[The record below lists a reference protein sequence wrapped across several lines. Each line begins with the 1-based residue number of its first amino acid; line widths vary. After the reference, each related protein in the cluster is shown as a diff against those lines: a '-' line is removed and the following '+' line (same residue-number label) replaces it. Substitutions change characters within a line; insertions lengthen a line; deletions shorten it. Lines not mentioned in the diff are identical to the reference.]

1 MRPLR
6 WWQIGLVLV
15 GVAVVVALLLRPRP
29 QETVTTVPVEGGGT
43 YTEALIGAPRLLNP
57 LFAALN
63 PVDRDLT
70 RLIFSGLT
78 RPDSRGRPMPDLANW
93 VVSAD
98 QKTYTFILKPT
109 ASWHDG
115 QPLTAQ
121 DVAFTIELMRD
132 PASPLSE
139 DLRNLWSAVGVV
151 VTDTQTIAL
160 TLPEPFAP
168 FLDYTS
174 FGVLPQHVLG
184 NTPAAGLAQAPFNL
198 QPVGSGP
205 FQFQRWRVGSDNV
218 VNGIELTAFPNYIS
232 GKPAMGGVAFRFYP
246 DSESAFQAYRD
257 GDVQG
262 LSRIPDDMLSTAMGL
277 PDLNLYTA
285 YEPQTTMIFLNMR
298 DEALPFFREKRVR
311 QALLLGLNRDRIVA
325 DVLNGQASVANSPI
339 LPGSWAYAGDLAA
352 MPYDPARAARLLD
365 DAGWVLPADAVP
377 GTSTYVRS
385 KDSVQLS
392 FTLVVPETARH
403 SQIAQMA
410 QNDWAAIGVQV
421 QVITVPASTLRPQYL
436 DTRTYQAL
444 LIDFSLAGTPDPD
457 PYPFWHQTQAESGQ
471 NYSGLDD
478 RITSQ
483 YLEEARITTD
493 FGARARIYRSF
504 QTRFAD
510 LVPAL
515 LLYYPTTTYGVRNNI
530 ANVSLGALSDESQ
543 RFSTIA
549 RWQVTTTRV
558 VTGDATPDSSGAVPT
573 P

>member
-1 MRPLR
+1 MMRSLR
-6 WWQIGLVLV
+6 WWQIGLAVL
-15 GVAVVVALLLRPRP
+15 GLAVVVALLLRPRP
-29 QETVTTVPVEGGGT
+29 EETVTTVPVEGGGT
-43 YTEALIGAPRLLNP
+43 YTEALVGAPRLLNP

-78 RPDSRGRPMPDLANW
+78 RPDSRGRPTPDLANW
-93 VVSAD
+93 IVSAD

-115 QPLTAQ
+115 QPLTAD
-121 DVAFTIELMRD
+121 DVAFTIGLMRD

-139 DLRNLWSAVGVV
+139 DLRNLWSTVTVAVTG
-151 VTDTQTIAL
+151 TQTIAMS
-160 TLPEPFAP
+160 LPEPFAP

-184 NTPAAGLAQAPFNL
+184 ATPASGLAQSPFNL

-205 FQFQRWRVGSDNV
+205 FQFQRWRVGDDNV
-218 VNGIELTAFPNYIS
+218 VTGIELTAFPNYIA
-232 GKPAMGGVAFRFYP
+232 GKPAMGGVGFRFYA

-257 GDVQG
+257 GEVQG
-262 LSRIPDDMLSTAMGL
+262 VARVPEALLPEAMSL

-285 YEPQTTMIFLNMR
+285 YQPQTTMIFLNMR
-298 DEALPFFREKRVR
+298 EETLPFFREKRVR
-311 QALLLGLNRDRIVA
+311 QALLLGLNRNRIVA

-339 LPGSWAYAGDLAA
+339 LPSSWAYASDLAPA
-352 MPYDPARAARLLD
+352 PYDPARAAKLLD
-365 DAGWVLPADAVP
+365 DAGWLLPADAVA

-385 KDSVQLS
+385 KDGVMLT
-392 FTLVVPETARH
+392 FVLVVPDTARH
-403 SQIAQMA
+403 MQIAQMA
-410 QNDWAAIGVQV
+410 QSDWSAIGVQV
-421 QVITVPASTLRPQYL
+421 QVTSVPVATLRSQYL
-436 DTRTYQAL
+436 DTRSYQAL

-457 PYPFWHQTQAESGQ
+457 PYPFWHQTQVESGQ
-471 NYSGLDD
+471 NYTGLDD

-493 FGARARIYRSF
+493 LGARARIYRSF
-504 QTRFAD
+504 QSRFAD

-558 VTGDATPDSSGAVPT
+558 VAGDSDVDASPT

>member
-1 MRPLR
+1 MMRSLR
-6 WWQIGLVLV
+6 WWQIGLAVV
-15 GVAVVVALLLRPRP
+15 AVAVVVALLLRPRP

-43 YTEALIGAPRLLNP
+43 YTEALVGAPRLLNP

-78 RPDSRGRPMPDLANW
+78 RSDSRGRAVPDLANW
-93 VVSAD
+93 IVSAD

-109 ASWHDG
+109 AAWHDG
-115 QPLTAQ
+115 QPLTAD
-121 DVAFTIELMRD
+121 DVAFTINLMRD

-139 DLRNLWSAVGVV
+139 DLRNLWGTVGVA
-151 VTDTQTIAL
+151 VTGTQTIAL

-174 FGVLPQHVLG
+174 FGVLPKHVLE

-205 FQFQRWRVGSDNV
+205 FQFQRWRVGEDNV
-218 VNGIELTAFPNYIS
+218 VNGIELTAFPNYIG
-232 GKPAMGGVAFRFYP
+232 GKPAMGGVNFRFYP
-246 DSESAFQAYRD
+246 DSDAAFQAYRD

-262 LSRIPDDMLSTAMGL
+262 LAQVPEDKLAEAASL

-285 YEPQTTMIFLNMR
+285 YEPQTTMIFMNLR
-298 DEALPFFREKRVR
+298 DETLPFFREKRVR
-311 QALLLGLNRDRIVA
+311 QALLLGLNRDRLVA
-325 DVLNGQASVANSPI
+325 DVLNGQGSVANSPI
-339 LPGSWAYAGDLAA
+339 LPGSWAYAGDLAPA
-352 MPYDPARAARLLD
+352 AYDPTRAAKLLD
-365 DAGWVLPADAVP
+365 DAGWLFPADAVA

-385 KDSVQLS
+385 KDGVPLS
-392 FTLVVPETARH
+392 FTLIVPDTARH
-403 SQIAQMA
+403 TQIAQMA
-410 QNDWAAIGVQV
+410 QNDWSAIGVQV
-421 QVITVPASTLRPQYL
+421 QVMSVPAATLRSQYL
-436 DTRTYQAL
+436 ETRAYQAL

-457 PYPFWHQTQAESGQ
+457 PYPFWHQTQVESGQ
-471 NYSGLDD
+471 NYAGLDD

-493 FGARARIYRSF
+493 LGVRARIYRSF
-504 QTRFAD
+504 QNRFAD

-530 ANVSLGALSDESQ
+530 ANVSLGALSDDSQ
-543 RFSTIA
+543 RFATIT

-558 VTGDATPDSSGAVPT
+558 VSGDAPTQTP
-573 P
+573 

>member
-1 MRPLR
+1 MMRPLR
-6 WWQIGLVLV
+6 WWQIGLAVL
-15 GVAVVVALLLRPRP
+15 GVIAVVALLLRPRP
-29 QETVTTVPVEGGGT
+29 QETITTVPVEGGGT
-43 YTEALIGAPRLLNP
+43 YTEALVGAPRLLNP
-57 LFAALN
+57 LFAGLN

-78 RPDSRGRPMPDLANW
+78 RPDSRGRPTPELANW
-93 VVSAD
+93 VVSED

-115 QPLTAQ
+115 QPLTAD
-121 DVAFTIELMRD
+121 DVAFTIDLMRD
-132 PASPLSE
+132 PSSPLSQ
-139 DLRNLWSAVGVV
+139 DLRNLWSTVGVV
-151 VTDTQTIAL
+151 VTGSQTIAL

-174 FGVLPQHVLG
+174 FGILPRHVLG
-184 NTPAAGLAQAPFNL
+184 DTPPAGLAQAPFNL

-205 FQFQRWRVGSDNV
+205 FQFQRWRVGDDNV
-218 VNGIELTAFPNYIS
+218 VEGIELTAFPNYI
-232 GKPAMGGVAFRFYP
+232 GGQPGMGGVNFRFFA
-246 DSESAFQAYRD
+246 DSEAAFEAYQS
-257 GDVQG
+257 GSVQG
-262 LSRIPDDMLSTAMGL
+262 LARVPEPLLPEAMAL
-277 PDLNLYTA
+277 QDLNLYTA
-285 YEPQTTMIFLNMR
+285 YQPQTTIVFLNLR
-298 DEALPFFREKRVR
+298 DETLPFFREKRVR
-311 QALLLGLNRDRIVA
+311 QALLLGFNRDRVVA

-339 LPGSWAYAGDLAA
+339 LPGSWAHAGDLAA
-352 MPYDPARAARLLD
+352 APYDPARAAKLLD
-365 DAGWVLPADAVP
+365 DAGWLLPADAVA

-385 KDSVQLS
+385 KDGALFS
-392 FTLVVPETARH
+392 FMLIVPDTERH
-403 SQIAQMA
+403 MRIAQMA
-410 QNDWAAIGVQV
+410 QVDWAAIGIQV
-421 QVITVPASTLRPQYL
+421 QVTSVPASTLRSQYL

-457 PYPFWHQTQAESGQ
+457 PYPFWHQTQVESGQ

-493 FGARARIYRSF
+493 LGARARIYRSF

-543 RFSTIA
+543 RFATIT

-558 VTGDATPDSSGAVPT
+558 VTGEGDAGPT
-573 P
+573 PTP